1 MSNLDKKH
9 NAAAHD
15 FEKDISV
22 NLERRGAGD
31 MPECL
36 QVLSPSDFSKVGR
49 KATMKMDLVLLPC
62 LMAMYIL
69 YVPELGRRLTHT
81 H

>member
-1 MSNLDKKH
+1 MSDLDKKY

-15 FEKDISV
+15 FEEDISV

-36 QVLSPSDFSKVGR
+36 HVLSPGDFSKVGR
-49 KATMKMDLVLLPC
+49 KATLKMDLVLLPC
-62 LMAMYIL
+62 LMGMYIL
-69 YVPELGRRLTHT
+69 YAPELGRH
-81 H
+81 